1 MAIIVISSELPEVVG
16 TADRVLVMREG
27 EIVERTRRPPGRS
40 ITQESIIE
48 LATGAGS
55 GPAEPPARGGG

>member
-1 MAIIVISSELPEVVG
+1 MGVIVISSELPEVVG

-27 EIVERTRRPPGRS
+27 EIVGELGGHSGRS

-55 GPAEPPARGGG
+55 GTAEPLRAAA